1 MNTLGRMVRFCIKF
15 VCSCNKFSL
24 YCMTCTRCCGK
35 VLTCAMVIKTIYNNI
50 YLVLTFDYNKVWQ
63 NNMANTTYFF
73 QLIKSKREFKSF
85 FTYSIF
91 PVRLISLFFADSPVL
106 MHIFSYVFLVNFV
119 WHYFS
124 LVTKNPPT
132 FKTHFR
138 RSKLTFCRC

>member
-1 MNTLGRMVRFCIKF
+1 MNTLGRMVRFSIKF

-24 YCMTCTRCCGK
+24 YCTRCCGK

-63 NNMANTTYFF
+63 NNMPNTTYFF
-73 QLIKSKREFKSF
+73 QLIKSKRDF
-85 FTYSIF
+85 FHCFLTWGIF

-124 LVTKNPPT
+124 LVTKKPT
-132 FKTHFR
+132 NLQNSFQKI
-138 RSKLTFCRC
+138 KAYIL

>member
-1 MNTLGRMVRFCIKF
+1 MVRFSIKF

-73 QLIKSKREFKSF
+73 QLIKSKRDFSLF
-85 FTYSIF
+85 SYLRYRIF

-106 MHIFSYVFLVNFV
+106 MLIFSYVFLVNFV

-124 LVTKNPPT
+124 LVTKKPT
-132 FKTHFR
+132 NLQNSFQKI
-138 RSKLTFCRC
+138 KAYIL